1 MKTYDFTIKDLL
13 NKGLRPLEESPRNGL
28 HMTAASNCRPS
39 VGGLV
44 QGDKYTR
51 SFNINEA
58 AQIFHTYKG
67 TFVLTADSIYSYSY
81 YEDAITLLID
91 TIPPGLMWS
100 IADFGEYIL
109 FTNGNINLI
118 RNPSTGVFAADTGLV
133 FPVARCM
140 CAHRGRLLLGAP
152 KRYPDLDGN
161 HSNWASWSDINS
173 IRFVSATEIDLAR
186 QNLSGSMP
194 MPWEGD
200 VLRIMPLGDKVIVY
214 GDNGITALQLAS
226 TTGAASTYGQ
236 VPIEA
241 TGLRTAR
248 SLTTNGKED
257 EGSVHYFIN
266 NTGWLCSLDSNLKVT
281 RLGYKE
287 FLD

>member
-1 MKTYDFTIKDLL
+1 MKTYNFTMKDLL
-13 NKGLRPLEESPRNGL
+13 GTGLRPLEESPRNGM
-28 HMTAASNCRPS
+28 HMTASSNGRPS
-39 VGGLV
+39 IGGLV

-51 SFNINEA
+51 SFAIDEA

-67 TFVLTADSIYSYSY
+67 TFILTADSIYSYSY
-81 YEDAITLLID
+81 YDDAITLLID

-100 IADFGEYIL
+100 VADFGEYIL
-109 FTNGNINLI
+109 FTNGNNNLI
-118 RNPSTGVFAADTGLV
+118 RDPSTGLFAVDTGV
-133 FPVARCM
+133 IFPVARCI

-152 KRYPDLDGN
+152 KRYPSLDGN
-161 HSNWASWSDINS
+161 HSNWAAWSDINS
-173 IRFVSATEIDLAR
+173 IRFVSATELDLAR
-186 QNLSGSMP
+186 QNLSGFMP

-200 VLRIMPLGDKVIVY
+200 VLRIVPLGDKVIVY

-236 VPIEA
+236 VPIES
-241 TGLRTAR
+241 TGLLTAR

-266 NTGWLCSLDSNLKVT
+266 NSGWLCTLDSKLKVT